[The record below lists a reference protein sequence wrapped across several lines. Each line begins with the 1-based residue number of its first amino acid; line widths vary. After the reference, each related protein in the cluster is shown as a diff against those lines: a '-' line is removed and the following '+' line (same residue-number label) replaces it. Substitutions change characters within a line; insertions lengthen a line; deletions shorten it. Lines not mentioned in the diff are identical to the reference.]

1 MENRFKHL
9 NRDPNEAVLARKYS
23 RPTAFEW
30 DRENTVADF
39 FGETG
44 EEAVA
49 MLHPQLKDIKPL
61 VDKVLKACSRPE
73 IAIIN
78 RLQRDWAVL
87 VGTALAPLT
96 RPIKLNGN
104 CLEVSVSNSTVL
116 YALCTPMLRAQLCR
130 TLASVTENAV
140 MDVKFTIAGK

>member
-1 MENRFKHL
+1 
-9 NRDPNEAVLARKYS
+9 
-23 RPTAFEW
+23 
-30 DRENTVADF
+30 
-39 FGETG
+39 
-44 EEAVA
+44 